1 MMLAHKLPAVKESL
15 LQRIFTFQVSS
26 DTCFSP
32 YRSRHKTNGKS
43 QTLRKICH
51 LHVALLALGVCLQLF
66 KYRII
71 FELQKD
77 NGTTGTLTENV
88 LLQAIEGQNQELS
101 AFSEAVAK

>member
-1 MMLAHKLPAVKESL
+1 MIHVFLHIEVDIKLVLNLRL
-15 LQRIFTFQVSS
+15 L
-26 DTCFSP
+26 
-32 YRSRHKTNGKS
+32 
-43 QTLRKICH
+43 KICH

-101 AFSEAVAK
+101 AFSEAVTK